1 MRLRTTTTTTYEQ
14 QNQNHKKNPMT
25 VFTYALKAPESRR
38 QYPRRLKIFLDYLE
52 LEGNLEQ
59 QAEEFYLTAISNQ
72 AWVEESLMAFI
83 AYEKE
88 RSKNGEIS
96 DSTIPNYYRATKLF
110 CEMNDITL
118 NWKKIARGLPRAGKA
133 ANDRPPTIAEIK
145 KLMEYPDRRIKPIV
159 KTMVSSGVRIGA
171 WDYLRWKH
179 ITPTFQKESNE
190 VIAAKLT
197 VYAGDS
203 EEYFTFITPGAYH
216 CLKEWMDFRK
226 DYGESITGESGVMR
240 DLWQTTNIK
249 YGAKLGLA
257 TCPKKLK
264 SSGIKRLLER
274 ALWEQGLRQPL
285 CVGVRRHEWK
295 AAHGFRK
302 FYKSRAEQTMRP
314 INVEITMGH
323 NIGISASYYRPTE
336 QEVLEDYL
344 KAVDLL
350 TVDGDKVMLQKQVEE
365 LNEKSENNDFL
376 IRAKLSFKENEIED
390 LRQKDSMNR
399 DAIATL
405 SDQLSKVIQE
415 IDLLK
420 KERQSI

>member
-1 MRLRTTTTTTYEQ
+1 MSSTSITTTTTTNEQ
-14 QNQNHKKNPMT
+14 QAHHKNKKDPMT
-25 VFTYALKAPESRR
+25 VFIYALKAPESRR
-38 QYPRRLKIFLDYLE
+38 QYPRRLKIFLDYLR
-52 LEGNLEQ
+52 LEGNLKE
-59 QAEEFYLTAISNQ
+59 QAEQFYLTAISNR

-133 ANDRPPTIAEIK
+133 ANDRAPTIAEIK
-145 KLMEYPDRRIKPIV
+145 KLVEYPDRRIKAIV
-159 KTMVSSGVRIGA
+159 YTMVSSGIRIGA
-171 WDYLRWKH
+171 WDYLKWKH
-179 ITPTFQKESNE
+179 ITPVVREENNE
-190 VIAAKLT
+190 VIAAKLI

-203 EEYFTFITPGAYH
+203 EEYYTFITPEAYGS
-216 CLKEWMDFRK
+216 LKEWTDFRR
-226 DYGESITGESGVMR
+226 DYGEKITGESWVMR
-240 DLWQTTNIK
+240 DLWQTTNIT

-257 TCPKKLK
+257 TCPRKLK

-285 CVGVRRHEWK
+285 SNGVRRHDWK
-295 AAHGFRK
+295 TAHGFRK

-344 KAVDLL
+344 KALDIL
-350 TVDGDKVMLQKQVEE
+350 TVNGDKVILQKQVEE
-365 LNEKSENNDFL
+365 LKEKSENSDLL
-376 IRAKLSFKENEIED
+376 IRTKLSAKEKEIEL
-390 LRQKDSMNR
+390 LRQKDSLNT
-399 DAIATL
+399 DAISTL
-405 SDQLSKVIQE
+405 ADA
-415 IDLLK
+415 
-420 KERQSI
+420 